1 MPTLPGTMGEHGQGS
16 VVPVTVTRKDGSTV
30 TRQRIAVTMADGRR
44 VWRRA
49 KTPREAERIRRGL
62 VEARELDLDPTR
74 QTLAAWLRSWI
85 ESLRDAKRQRLAPR
99 TLDHYAMI
107 VEQHIIPGLDPA
119 GQLPRDDKDR
129 QYIPDVMPKGKLP
142 IAKVTER
149 RIQAWLDA
157 SEGSARTIHHHRAV
171 LRLALNR
178 AVRQRLIAHNP
189 AAGKSIELPEVE
201 WHGAKPMTIDE
212 AHRLLEAAE
221 GSRWYPLWRL
231 AIVTGL
237 RYGELMGLTWD
248 DVEPGSVV
256 VRAQLQRIKG
266 RWVRRETKTA
276 RTIERVS
283 IGPRTSAALER
294 HRLAMAEER
303 TPEWQYFGHV
313 FTDERGDPHDHKRV
327 LSAFHAACDAAGIPR
342 RRFHDLRGSSATML
356 RALDVPEDT
365 RMARLGHSTTDM
377 ARHYG
382 KASERQDREA
392 VERLEE
398 AIG

>member
-1 MPTLPGTMGEHGQGS
+1 MPTLAAKMGEHGNGTI
-16 VVPVTVTRKDGSTV
+16 VPYTVTLKDGTKV

-49 KTPREAERIRRGL
+49 KTPREAERKRREL

-74 QTLAAWLRSWI
+74 QTLGAWLRSWI

-107 VEQHIIPGLDPA
+107 VERHIIPALGS
-119 GQLPRDDKDR
+119 LP
-129 QYIPDVMPKGKLP
+129 LT
-142 IAKVTER
+142 KVTER

-157 SEGSARTIHHHRAV
+157 SDGSARTIHHHRAV

-178 AVRQRLIAHNP
+178 AVRQRLLTHNP
-189 AAGKSIELPEVE
+189 AAGKSIELPEVR
-201 WHGAKPMTIDE
+201 WAGSRPLTADE
-212 AHRLLEAAE
+212 ARRLLE
-221 GSRWYPLWRL
+221 SSSSSHWHSLWRT

-237 RYGELMGLTWD
+237 RQGELLGLTWD
-248 DVEPGSVV
+248 D
-256 VRAQLQRIKG
+256 LDG
-266 RWVRRETKTA
+266 RMLTVTGQMSRRGKAWVRGATKSARSLPSITLDPTTVSVLQAHRTRMTA
-276 RTIERVS
+276 LRQPGWR
-283 IGPRTSAALER
+283 
-294 HRLAMAEER
+294 
-303 TPEWQYFGHV
+303 YFGHI
-313 FTDERGDPHDHKRV
+313 FITEQGEPPWPSAI
-327 LSAFHAACDAAGIPR
+327 LWAFHAACDAAGIPR
-342 RRFHDLRGSSATML
+342 RRFHDLRGTSATIL
-356 RALDVPEDT
+356 RDLGVSEDT